1 MSVSEGERTLG
12 ATGREYERECD
23 RGRAR
28 RVDVRADDREHMEK
42 ETRTLT
48 DKSPGKQEHAAEL
61 GRS

>member
-1 MSVSEGERTLG
+1 MSMSVSVIGDER
-12 ATGREYERECD
+12 D
-23 RGRAR
+23 AR
-28 RVDVRADDREHMEK
+28 TCVPDDREHMEK